1 FAHECNE
8 AKMNFDRVVL
18 VTKSTPLNGLIR
30 SYGTLGQAKFILEQ
44 TGNSIDNFVRYD
56 DVYNRALD
64 NTRDVISQHS
74 KLAEVDS
81 RFLSTYQFA
90 PGSLVVTLGPDG
102 LVANVA
108 KYLHNQPIFAI
119 NADPLTYDGVLARN
133 CWNNLFLAF
142 LNPGQLK
149 QKKLSM
155 AEART
160 HDGQRLLAV
169 NDLFVGIEGHV
180 SARYVIEYEGRREF
194 QSSSGIIVSTGAGST
209 GWRRSVFE
217 GAAGLLESVGQH
229 DLANELRGQYS
240 FPAENRWIS
249 FSVREPFV
257 SVSSKASI
265 VHGGVAEGERLIIRS
280 EMPTGGIVFSDG
292 VPEDYLRF
300 TSGTVVEIG
309 VAERFVTLLEA
320 V

>member
-1 FAHECNE
+1 
-8 AKMNFDRVVL
+8 MSFDRVVL
-18 VTKSTPLNGLIR
+18 VTKATPLNGLIR
-30 SYGTLGQAKFILEQ
+30 TYGTLGQAKFILEQ
-44 TGNSIDNFVRYD
+44 TGNSIDSFVRYD
-56 DVYNRALD
+56 DVYNSAL
-64 NTRDVISQHS
+64 NRIRECITQYS

-90 PGSLVVTLGPDG
+90 PDCLVVTLGPDG

-108 KYLHNQPIFAI
+108 KYLTSQQIFAI
-119 NADPLTYDGVLARN
+119 NADPMTYDGVLARN
-133 CWNNLFLAF
+133 GWHNLFFAF

-149 QKKLSM
+149 KKFLCM
-155 AEART
+155 AEAKT

-169 NDLFVGIEGHV
+169 NDLFVGIENHV
-180 SARYVIEYEGRREF
+180 SARYMIEYDGRREF
-194 QSSSGIIVSTGAGST
+194 QSSSGIIISTGAGST

-217 GAAGLLESVGQH
+217 GAAGLLESMGQG

-240 FPAENRWIS
+240 FPADTRQLT

-265 VHGGVAEGERLIIRS
+265 VHGEVGQGERLVIRS

-292 VPEDYLRF
+292 VPDDFLRF
-300 TSGTVVEIG
+300 TSGTVLEIG
-309 VAERFVTLLEA
+309 VAERVVTLLEA